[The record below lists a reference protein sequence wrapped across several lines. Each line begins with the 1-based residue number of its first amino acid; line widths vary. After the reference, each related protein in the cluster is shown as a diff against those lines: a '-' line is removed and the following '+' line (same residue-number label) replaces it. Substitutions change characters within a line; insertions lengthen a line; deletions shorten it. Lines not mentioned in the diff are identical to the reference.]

1 MPMYPFLSLTKSC
14 CHKES
19 DRASDD
25 ADDGTAES
33 AGRVTDKLVNTYARN
48 NPDAPE
54 LDLDD
59 CTSLTDEALW
69 AISTSRA
76 KDCCIEKLSIR
87 NCRAITDNGL
97 LALADSKVKIG
108 VIDAHGVEQLTLVA
122 VTRLLFDCG
131 ANMLDNLPTQ
141 LEQMVKGILGDKDP
155 QSAVGKACL
164 FLAAQ
169 PTVSAFT
176 VPYTEGTTSEEASTM
191 LLSALKTLANLTIG
205 GLELDGSYS
214 SVSIDLALPGA
225 VDAVGHVR
233 DWPITENHFGIMF
246 AVPTF
251 GSVLTTLSLSNSNLK
266 AGLGPF
272 VKALPGFLAL
282 KELDISNNKLGAE
295 EAKAIGEALS
305 ALNVW
310 PSLLFVYVCPLIT
323 SLHLSSN
330 HRTKGR

>member
-1 MPMYPFLSLTKSC
+1 MPMSPFLSLTKSC
-14 CHKES
+14 CHARTKES
-19 DRASDD
+19 NRASDA

-33 AGRVTDKLVNTYARN
+33 AGRVTNTLVNIYARN

-54 LDLDD
+54 LNFDD

-97 LALADSKVKIG
+97 LALADSKVNIG
-108 VIDAHGVEQLTLVA
+108 EIDARGVEQLTLVA

-131 ANMLDNLPTQ
+131 AKMLDNLPTQ
-141 LEQMVKGILGDKDP
+141 LEHKTKEILGDKDP

-176 VPYTEGTTSEEASTM
+176 VPYTEGTTPQEALVM

-225 VDAVGHVR
+225 VDAVGDVR
-233 DWPITENHFGIMF
+233 DWPITENHFGILF
-246 AVPTF
+246 SVPTF
-251 GSVLTTLSLSNSNLK
+251 GSVLTSLSLSNSSKTQDK
-266 AGLGPF
+266 AG
-272 VKALPGFLAL
+272 
-282 KELDISNNKLGAE
+282 
-295 EAKAIGEALS
+295 
-305 ALNVW
+305 
-310 PSLLFVYVCPLIT
+310 
-323 SLHLSSN
+323 
-330 HRTKGR
+330 R